1 MHQEKI
7 LRLRALARAVQDY
20 QLERG
25 LSDSKLCTKVSQ
37 VGSTK
42 TYKRILADGD
52 RLEELNVDKQ
62 LTNYEA
68 AVEFIKILRASER
81 PPEPEYDDFANIED
95 SVTAVARA
103 MAEETIARFI
113 VIEGENGTGKD
124 AVQNALIKK
133 WPNIILQVEATEL
146 WRESMA
152 VPLADILNALSLRR
166 QRDGE
171 GEKFVVPSQP
181 LGRLALI
188 LEELKKRKLILI
200 VNEGHHMG
208 PRALN
213 MIKTLINQTPVVPV
227 MMCVPK
233 LLARLVS
240 GNYEE
245 AIQLFGNRLCE
256 RVRLS
261 SPQPDEIGLMLDRRG
276 VRFDTDLTRMSAANT
291 LAAEAPQFGNWRY
304 VTQVCREAHTA
315 SKERP
320 LNAQQFAAAK
330 GIAEKR
336 RIMRQKTN
344 SN

>member
-1 MHQEKI
+1 MQNDKI
-7 LRLRALARAVQDY
+7 QRLRALAREVQNY

-25 LSDSKLCTKVSQ
+25 LSDAKLCAKVSQ
-37 VGSTK
+37 IGSSK
-42 TYKRILADGD
+42 TYKRILNDDDALDEGMD
-52 RLEELNVDKQ
+52 IEKQ
-62 LTNYEA
+62 LNNYTA
-68 AVEFIKILRASER
+68 AIEYVKILRSFER

-95 SVTAVARA
+95 SLAAVARA
-103 MAEETIARFI
+103 MSEESIARFI

-124 AVQNALIKK
+124 AVQNALLKK

-146 WRESMA
+146 WRESLA
-152 VPLADILNALSLRR
+152 VPLSDILNALSLRR

-181 LGRLALI
+181 LARLALI
-188 LEELKKRKLILI
+188 LEELKKRKLILLI
-200 VNEGHHMG
+200 NEGHHMG

-227 MMCVPK
+227 MLCIPK

-256 RVRLS
+256 RVRLT
-261 SPQPDEIGLMLDRRG
+261 SPQPDEIALMFERRG
-276 VRFDTDLTRMSAANT
+276 VKFDSAATQNQAAAT
-291 LAAEAPQFGNWRY
+291 LASEAPGYGNWRF
-304 VTQVCREAHTA
+304 VTQVCREARTA
-315 SKERP
+315 CKERA
-320 LNAQQFAAAK
+320 LNIGQFTAAK

-336 RIMRQKTN
+336 RIMRQRAN
-344 SN
+344 

>member
-1 MHQEKI
+1 MHTDKI
-7 LRLRALARAVQDY
+7 LRLRALAREVQNY

-25 LSDSKLCTKVSQ
+25 LSDSKLCAKVSQ

-42 TYKRILADGD
+42 TYKRILDGD
-52 RLEELNVDKQ
+52 DALEELNVDKQ
-62 LTNYEA
+62 LVNYDA

-95 SVTAVARA
+95 SLAAVARA
-103 MAEETIARFI
+103 MSEESIARFI

-124 AVQNALIKK
+124 AVQNALLKK

-146 WRESMA
+146 WRESLA

-181 LGRLALI
+181 LGRLSLI
-188 LEELKKRKLILI
+188 LEELKKRKLILLI
-200 VNEGHHMG
+200 NEGHHMG

-227 MMCVPK
+227 MLCIPK

-261 SPQPDEIGLMLDRRG
+261 SPQVDEIVLMFERRG
-276 VRFDTDLTRMSAANT
+276 VRFDSDATQNQAAAT
-291 LAAEAPQFGNWRY
+291 LKAEAPQFGNWRY
-304 VTQVCREAHTA
+304 VTQVCREARTA
-315 SKERP
+315 SKDRP
-320 LNAQQFAAAK
+320 INVGQFSAAK

-336 RIMRQKTN
+336 RIMRQTAN
-344 SN
+344 N